1 MEDMNDDYYADVE
14 ASFIEVYAIVKGK
27 MAKGLQ
33 PTTAKEKAMFNF
45 IREWADT
52 FGFGSI

>member
-1 MEDMNDDYYADVE
+1 MNDYYTDVE

-33 PTTAKEKAMFNF
+33 PSTAKEKAMFNF

-52 FGFGSI
+52 FGFDSI